1 MKSPTILFLQCAFV
15 FIQTTSAQTS
25 ATYAPI
31 NTQNITIVRD
41 FWGVPHI
48 KAHTN
53 PEAAYG
59 LAYAHAEDDFASIQE
74 IYAAGSGRAGR
85 LKGAKGAAGDYALQL
100 LRIDKTVEAE
110 YEQQVSPEFKA
121 YLNGYCQ
128 GINAYAAA
136 HPEEVKVKK
145 VFPIRPQ
152 TILKGYALALSLLSG
167 LDKTLGKLMHPKRW
181 KDTLPAAPVGGS
193 NSFAM
198 NGKRMDNGQPT
209 LIVNAHQPLE
219 GGVAFYEAHVVS
231 DEGMNMHGGTFP
243 GCVSL
248 CHGTNMNLGW
258 AHTANSIDKMDVFKL
273 EMKGKRAYKFDG
285 EWLRLE
291 RNKAKLKIKGIPFK
305 IKKKIYWSK
314 YGATIK
320 TKAGFFAVKLFG
332 NEDIRAAEQWWRMG
346 FSKNYTQ
353 FHKTLEMQ
361 AIPIMNVL
369 YADRYDTT
377 FFINNSVLPDR
388 AAGYNW
394 RGIVP
399 GNITETRL
407 TKRLSM
413 AACPQI
419 LQPKSGYIYN
429 TNHASFFGTAPADAP
444 KKQNYRCKE
453 MGFEL
458 KHNDRSLRFEEL
470 WAAETT
476 DKPQQMTMGCL
487 REMKYDKTFPKTSPF
502 LHNLDA
508 MRQLDPL
515 KHPDIA
521 PLIAELRA
529 WNGTSD
535 TASTGATV
543 FYLACL
549 PMFKRFDNSIKV
561 FENDLHLTET
571 QAVSY
576 LENAKKHLEKHFHT
590 LHLPFGKLMR
600 LQRGD
605 KNYPMSGFPDVL
617 AAMYG
622 KPQKNGTMRAFRG
635 DDFILYVE
643 YDKAKKYPTLSSVK
657 AYGESARP
665 ESPHYNDQMELF
677 LNEGVKPMSL
687 DWNDVQKW
695 AKRTYSPLVETD
707 L

>member
-1 MKSPTILFLQCAFV
+1 MATAQKKSSF
-15 FIQTTSAQTS
+15 
-25 ATYAPI
+25 API
-31 NTQNITIVRD
+31 DPHRITIVRD
-41 FWGVPHI
+41 AWGVPHI
-48 KAHTN
+48 KAPRN
-53 PEAAYG
+53 AEVAYG
-59 LAYAHAEDDFASIQE
+59 LAWANAEDDFASVQE
-74 IYAAGSGRAGR
+74 MYALGAGR
-85 LKGAKGAAGDYALQL
+85 LARIKGKAAAPADYVQQL
-100 LRIDKTVEAE
+100 LRIDALVDAQ
-110 YEQQVSPEFKA
+110 YETQISTEFKE
-121 YLNGYCQ
+121 YLDGYCQ
-128 GINAYAAA
+128 GINAFARAYP
-136 HPEEVKVKK
+136 HEIKLKK
-145 VFPIRPQ
+145 MFPVTPK
-152 TILKGYALALSLLSG
+152 TILKGYCTSICLLSG
-167 LDKTLGKLMHPKRW
+167 IDKQLQKVMKPKLKV
-181 KDTLPAAPVGGS
+181 DTIPMSLGS
-193 NSFAM
+193 NAFAVNATKTE
-198 NGKRMDNGQPT
+198 NGNT
-209 LIVNAHQPLE
+209 LLVLNAHQPLE
-219 GGVAFYEAHVVS
+219 GTMAFWEAHLIS
-231 DEGMNMHGGTFP
+231 DEGMNIHGGLFP
-243 GCVSL
+243 GAVSIF
-248 CHGTNMNLGW
+248 HGANENVGW
-258 AHTANSIDKMDVFKL
+258 AHTANSIDKVDMFRL
-273 EMKGKRAYKFDG
+273 EMKSKHSLNYKIDDV
-285 EWLRLE
+285 WYKLE
-291 RNKAKLKIKGIPFK
+291 KNKAKIKIKGLPFK
-305 IKKKIYWSK
+305 LKKKIYWSQ